1 MEYRTLG
8 RTGVRV
14 STYAL
19 GTMMFGA
26 DGNTDEK
33 ECISIVHAALDAG
46 VNLIDTADTY
56 SHGESEEIVGKA
68 IAGRRDE
75 IVLAS
80 KVRLRAGDGPN
91 EQGASRLW
99 IMRQIEASLKRL
111 RTDHIDLYQIH
122 RPDLDTDLEE
132 TLDVLT
138 DLVRHGKIRY
148 IGCSMF
154 PTWYQAHAQSISAQ
168 RGLKRFVSE
177 TSPYSIFVRGIELDV
192 LPAVQHFGMGL
203 LAWSPLNGGWLTG
216 KYRRDAAVPNDS
228 RADLVKGQWGEHYP
242 ILRTRFDLSRP
253 GNQRK
258 LDMIEQLSSVAR
270 EAGMSLAQ
278 MALAF
283 PLAHPGVTAVNFGV
297 RNLRQFNDAKAG
309 FGTRLTDDV
318 LNAIDACNPP
328 GSIVDEADRG
338 WIMPWMAPEARR
350 RLQSGP
356 VA

>member
-26 DGNTDEK
+26 DGNADER
-33 ECISIVHAALDAG
+33 ECSEIVHAALDAG
-46 VNLIDTADTY
+46 INLIDTADTY
-56 SHGESEEIVGKA
+56 SHGQSEEFVGKA
-68 IAGRRDE
+68 IAGLRDD
-75 IVLAS
+75 IVLTS

-91 EQGASRLW
+91 EQGATRLW
-99 IMRQIEASLKRL
+99 IMRQDEASLKRL
-111 RTDHIDLYQIH
+111 RTDRIELYQIH
-122 RPDLDTDLEE
+122 RPDLDTELEE

-138 DLVRHGKIRY
+138 DLVRQGKIRY
-148 IGCSMF
+148 FGCSMF
-154 PTWYQAHAQSISAQ
+154 PAWYQAEARSISDR

-177 TSPYSIFVRGIELDV
+177 TSPYSIFVRSIELDV

-216 KYRRDAAVPNDS
+216 KYRRDAAVPDDS
-228 RADLVKGQWGEHYP
+228 RAGLVKGQWGEHYP

-258 LDMIEQLSSVAR
+258 LDMIEQLSDVAS
-270 EAGMSLAQ
+270 EAGISLAH

-283 PLAHPGVTAVNFGV
+283 PLAHPGVTCVNFGV
-297 RNLRQFNDAKAG
+297 RTMRQFDDAKAG
-309 FGTRLTDDV
+309 FDTRLTDDV
-318 LNAIDACNPP
+318 LDAIDACNPP

-338 WIMPWMAPEARR
+338 WIMPWMAREARR
-350 RLQSGP
+350 RD
-356 VA
+356 AARRAA

>member
-8 RTGVRV
+8 RTGIRV

-26 DGNTDEK
+26 DGNPDEK
-33 ECISIVHAALDAG
+33 ECIGVVHAALDAG

-56 SHGESEEIVGKA
+56 SHGQAEEIVGKA

-75 IVLAS
+75 IILSS

-111 RTDHIDLYQIH
+111 GTDHIDLYQIH
-122 RPDLDTDLEE
+122 RPDLETDLEE

-148 IGCSMF
+148 FGCSMF
-154 PTWYQAHAQSISAQ
+154 PAWYQAQAQSISVQ

-203 LAWSPLNGGWLTG
+203 LAWSPLNGGWLSG
-216 KYRRDAAVPNDS
+216 KYRRDAEIPKDS
-228 RADLVKGQWGEHYP
+228 RAGLVKGEWGEHYP

-258 LDMIEQLSSVAR
+258 LDMIEQLSNVAR
-270 EAGMSLAQ
+270 EAGTSLAH

-297 RNLRQFNDAKAG
+297 RNLIQFNDAKAG
-309 FGTRLTDDV
+309 FGTRLTNDV
-318 LNAIDACNPP
+318 LDAIDACNPP

-338 WIMPWMAPEARR
+338 WIMPWMAAEARR
-350 RLQSGP
+350 RLPSGG